1 MGTLPARRCADES
14 TRCGTHIL
22 KCYLHISKAEQ
33 LERFR
38 ARLEDPTKHWKAN
51 PKDSE
56 ERQYWPDYIKAYE
69 NALSKCSTAY
79 APWFVIPANKKWF
92 RNLVISDILVKYLT
106 RLRMAFPEP
115 TADLSKIKLR

>member
-51 PKDSE
+51 PKDFE